1 MTPFTY
7 ATSSGTLVIGDD
19 PGHVFIEIFDGN
31 DRAYAS
37 IPNSA
42 VLGVA
47 AALLEAA
54 GYGREAAALPKAALD
69 EMTRTASED
78 GTADAVDEFIN
89 TRPTFAVGDRVQQ
102 IEDAEHGT
110 VRGLCYWTGCDI
122 KRYMKECFRV
132 EWDADPDNRQHHD
145 PAELKRID
153 NTLDNPKGGGMTRI
167 ALADRVV
174 AVVEEDRPGIVTT
187 RTFTRMGDP
196 AWMVLWD
203 DDPEEDDGPYQDW
216 ELRKVDGDD

>member
-31 DRAYAS
+31 DQAYAP

-78 GTADAVDEFIN
+78 GTADEVDEFVN
-89 TRPTFAVGDRVQQ
+89 TRPKFTEGDRV
-102 IEDAEHGT
+102 
-110 VRGLCYWTGCDI
+110 VRRSDKYND
-122 KRYMKECFRV
+122 
-132 EWDADPDNRQHHD
+132 Q
-145 PAELKRID
+145 
-153 NTLDNPKGGGMTRI
+153 
-167 ALADRVV
+167 
-174 AVVEEDRPGIVTT
+174 PGIVTT

-203 DDPEEDDGPYQDW
+203 DDPEEEEGPYQDW
-216 ELRKVDGDD
+216 ELRKADGDD

>member
-19 PGHVFIEIFDGN
+19 PGHAFIEIFDGN

-42 VLGVA
+42 GLGVA

-54 GYGREAAALPKAALD
+54 GYGREAAALPKAAGEPDTSSMATLYEAQDGLDQVVRKALDRWMADKLDAKVEGINQAEKRYQYDEGFKDGYAEARAEVDAKHLPWKYAMKSDTSSLD

-78 GTADAVDEFIN
+78 GTADEVDEFVN
-89 TRPTFAVGDRVQQ
+89 TRPTFAVGDRVRH

-110 VRGLCYWTGCDI
+110 VRGLCYWPGCDI
-122 KRYMKECFRV
+122 KRYMKECFR
-132 EWDADPDNRQHHD
+132 
-145 PAELKRID
+145 
-153 NTLDNPKGGGMTRI
+153 
-167 ALADRVV
+167 
-174 AVVEEDRPGIVTT
+174 
-187 RTFTRMGDP
+187 
-196 AWMVLWD
+196 
-203 DDPEEDDGPYQDW
+203 
-216 ELRKVDGDD
+216 